1 MKRAAATVL
10 LVLLLAVP
18 RPAAADSLMPPA
30 RWANVQLP
38 DPDQERRAKAFMETV
53 RCLVCAGQSVADS
66 NAEMAGDMRSVI
78 RERILAG
85 ETPDQ
90 IRAWLISRYGEGIS
104 YAPQFDGKTAI
115 LFAMPFLLL
124 LAGLWLVRGRFRRRR
139 RA

>member
-1 MKRAAATVL
+1 MRRL
-10 LVLLLAVP
+10 LLPLALLLAVP
-18 RPAAADSLMPPA
+18 GPAAADSLLPAA

-38 DPDQERRAKAFMETV
+38 DPEQERRARALMDTV

-139 RA
+139 KA

>member
-1 MKRAAATVL
+1 MRRLFVL
-10 LVLLLAVP
+10 LALLLALP
-18 RPAAADSLMPPA
+18 GPAAADSLLPAA

-38 DPDQERRAKAFMETV
+38 DPAQEREARALMDTI

-85 ETPDQ
+85 ETPEQ

-124 LAGLWLVRGRFRRRR
+124 LAGLWLVRGRFRRRK

>member
-1 MKRAAATVL
+1 MRRL
-10 LVLLLAVP
+10 LLLLALLLALP
-18 RPAAADSLMPPA
+18 GPAAADSLLPAA

-38 DPDQERRAKAFMETV
+38 DPAQEREARALMDTI

-85 ETPDQ
+85 EQPEQ

-124 LAGLWLVRGRFRRRR
+124 LAGLWLVRGRFRRRSK
-139 RA
+139 A

>member
-1 MKRAAATVL
+1 MKR
-10 LVLLLAVP
+10 LLLPLMLLLTVP
-18 RPAAADSLMPPA
+18 GPAAADSLLPAA

-38 DPDQERRAKAFMETV
+38 DPEQERQARALMDTV

-85 ETPDQ
+85 ESPEQ

-139 RA
+139 KA

>member
-1 MKRAAATVL
+1 MRRL
-10 LVLLLAVP
+10 LLPLALLLAMP
-18 RPAAADSLMPPA
+18 GPAAADSLLPAA

-38 DPDQERRAKAFMETV
+38 DPAQERQARALMDTI

-124 LAGLWLVRGRFRRRR
+124 LAGLWLVRGRFRRRK

>member
-1 MKRAAATVL
+1 MRRLIVL
-10 LVLLLAVP
+10 FALLLALP
-18 RPAAADSLMPPA
+18 GPAAADSLLPAA

-38 DPDQERRAKAFMETV
+38 DPAQEREARALMDTI

-85 ETPDQ
+85 EQPEQ

-124 LAGLWLVRGRFRRRR
+124 LAGLWLVRGRFRRRK

>member
-1 MKRAAATVL
+1 MRRL
-10 LVLLLAVP
+10 FLLLALLLALP
-18 RPAAADSLMPPA
+18 GPAAADSLLPAA

-38 DPDQERRAKAFMETV
+38 DPAQERQARALMDTI

>member
-1 MKRAAATVL
+1 MRRL
-10 LVLLLAVP
+10 LLPLALLLALP
-18 RPAAADSLMPPA
+18 GPAAADSLLPAA

-38 DPDQERRAKAFMETV
+38 DPAQERQARALMDTI

-124 LAGLWLVRGRFRRRR
+124 LAGLWLVRGRFRRRK

>member
-1 MKRAAATVL
+1 MRRLAL
-10 LVLLLAVP
+10 LLALLLAVP
-18 RPAAADSLMPPA
+18 GPAAADSLLPAA

-38 DPDQERRAKAFMETV
+38 DPEQERQARALMDTV

-85 ETPDQ
+85 ETPEQ

-124 LAGLWLVRGRFRRRR
+124 LAGLWLVRGRFRRRK

>member
-1 MKRAAATVL
+1 MRLCVAFL
-10 LVLLLAVP
+10 LALLLAVP
-18 RPAAADSLMPPA
+18 GPAAADSLMPAA

-38 DPDQERRAKAFMETV
+38 DPDQERQARALMETI

-66 NAEMAGDMRSVI
+66 NAEMAGDMRSII

-85 ETPDQ
+85 QQPEQ
-90 IRAWLISRYGEGIS
+90 VRAWLVSRYGEGIS
-104 YAPQFDGKTAI
+104 YTPQFDGKTAI

>member
-1 MKRAAATVL
+1 MRR
-10 LVLLLAVP
+10 LLLALALLLAAP
-18 RPAAADSLMPPA
+18 GPATADSLLPAA

-38 DPDQERRAKAFMETV
+38 NPEQERQARALMDTV

-85 ETPDQ
+85 ETPEQ

>member
-1 MKRAAATVL
+1 MRRLIVL
-10 LVLLLAVP
+10 LALLLALP
-18 RPAAADSLMPPA
+18 GPAAADSLLPAA
-30 RWANVQLP
+30 RWANLQLP
-38 DPDQERRAKAFMETV
+38 DPAQEREARALMDTI

-90 IRAWLISRYGEGIS
+90 IRTWLISRYGEGIS

-124 LAGLWLVRGRFRRRR
+124 LAGLWLVRGRFRRRK